1 METSA
6 TDIKKHLP
14 VLVLEPILHKGE
26 ERVLLKFEKDEVLLK
41 FLRSVVSIRWSST
54 LKSWHVEYE
63 RKLLSQLFKLLQ
75 GKVWLDYSKMVDYKT
90 PKVET
95 KIEQINKSGVL
106 NLEPLSEERKAKLLQ
121 FERWMLSKRY
131 SENTIKTYREAMRV
145 FLRYTQSKSLETIEN
160 QDIIDFNNNYILASN
175 LSSSYQNQ
183 MVNAIKLFFR
193 QIGDKKLEPELIHR
207 PRCEK
212 TLPNVLSKEEV
223 KLILEAL
230 SNIKH
235 KTMLSLIY
243 ACGLRSGELLS
254 LKKEHVDSH
263 RNLLII
269 KQGKGKK
276 DRIVPLGNK
285 IIGML
290 RTYYLAFKPQVYLFE
305 GDELGT
311 PYSARSLQVVLK
323 QALAKTKIKKPA
335 TLHWLRHSYAT
346 HLLEAGTDLRYIQE
360 ILGHKSSTTTEI
372 YTHVSNLSIQKINS
386 PFDDL

>member
-1 METSA
+1 METKAIENKSS
-6 TDIKKHLP
+6 LP
-14 VLVLEPILHKGE
+14 VVSLEPIEHKGE
-26 ERVLLKFEKDEVLLK
+26 KRVLIRFERNEPFLF
-41 FLRSVVSIRWSST
+41 FLRTVVPIRWSST
-54 LKSWHVEYE
+54 YKSWHVANE
-63 RKLLSQLFKLLQ
+63 RGLLTQLYKLLKN
-75 GKVWLDYSKMVDYKT
+75 KVWLDYSKMQ
-90 PKVET
+90 T
-95 KIEQINKSGVL
+95 KLASKAPSESKGLKKNDAQQLHPLTEEQK
-106 NLEPLSEERKAKLLQ
+106 EKLLK
-121 FERWMLSKRY
+121 FEKWLLSKRY
-131 SENTIKTYREAMRV
+131 SDNTVKTYKEALRV
-145 FLRYTQSKSLETIEN
+145 FLRYTQQKPLEVIEN

-207 PRCEK
+207 PKSEK

-223 KLILEAL
+223 KIILEAL

-285 IIGML
+285 MIVML
-290 RTYYLAFKPQVYLFE
+290 RTYYLAFKPKIYLFE
-305 GDELGT
+305 GEETGSQ
-311 PYSARSLQVVLK
+311 YNARSLQMVLK
-323 QALAKTKIKKPA
+323 QAIAKTKITKPA

-346 HLLEAGTDLRYIQE
+346 HLLEAGTDLRYIHPV
-360 ILGHKSSTTTEI
+360 G
-372 YTHVSNLSIQKINS
+372 
-386 PFDDL
+386 F